1 MRGATVTVQDGLA
14 LYRVGSGDPL
24 LVLPYPH
31 ASTARPM
38 GEDRLAEAVA
48 GLGRQVITFDPPGA
62 YRSQRPMAGDLA
74 EMLDCAEES
83 LAVAGV
89 APPVD
94 VAGHSMGSLCALALA
109 IERPHLVRRLV
120 LIGSC
125 SGFAAV
131 RRWSIPHN
139 WRPGLDRQWWQALWL
154 GTRQMTGTGSLAVH
168 KRLDNLVE
176 RASFVDQRHV
186 ALHAV
191 APGDWRRP
199 APARAS
205 WLRQVRR
212 IDYADRLA
220 EVAVPTLLLVGRHDP
235 QTPLPCSTVLA
246 AGIGGA
252 ELVVFEHSGH
262 APFIEERERFSAVVG
277 GFLARP
283 VPASG

>member
-1 MRGATVTVQDGLA
+1 MCGATVAMHDGLA
-14 LYRVGSGDPL
+14 VYRVGSGDPV

-31 ASTARPM
+31 ASTAQPM
-38 GEDRLAEAVA
+38 GEDRLADAVA
-48 GLGRQVITFDPPGA
+48 GLGRQVVTFDPPGA
-62 YRSQRPMAGDLA
+62 YRSRRPMAGDLA

-83 LAVAGV
+83 VALAGV
-89 APPVD
+89 PAPVD
-94 VAGHSMGSLCALALA
+94 VVGHSMGSLCALALA

-139 WRPGLDRQWWQALWL
+139 WRPGRDRRWWQAMWL
-154 GTRQMTGTGSLAVH
+154 GTRQMTGTGSLSVH

-186 ALHAV
+186 ALQGV
-191 APGDWRRP
+191 EPGDWRRP
-199 APARAS
+199 APPRAG
-205 WLRQVRR
+205 WLRQVRGV
-212 IDYADRLA
+212 DFADRLT

-235 QTPLPCSTVLA
+235 QTPLPCSIELA
-246 AGIGGA
+246 TGIGGA

-262 APFIEERERFSAVVG
+262 APFIEEPERFAAVVG
-277 GFLARP
+277 EFLGRP
-283 VPASG
+283 LPASG

>member
-1 MRGATVTVQDGLA
+1 MCSGTVTVQDGLA
-14 LYRVGSGDPL
+14 VYRVGSGDPM

-38 GEDRLAEAVA
+38 GEDRFAEAVA
-48 GLGRQVITFDPPGA
+48 ALGRQVITFDPPGA
-62 YRSQRPMAGDLA
+62 YRSRRPMAGDLA
-74 EMLDCAEES
+74 EMLDCAQES

-89 APPVD
+89 APPID

-139 WRPGLDRQWWQALWL
+139 WRPVRDRQWWQALWL
-154 GTRQMTGTGSLAVH
+154 GTRQLTGTGSLAVH

-199 APARAS
+199 APARAK

-212 IDYADRLA
+212 VDYADRLT
-220 EVAVPTLLLVGRHDP
+220 EVAAPTLLLVGRHDP
-235 QTPLPCSTVLA
+235 QTPLPCSTELA

-262 APFIEERERFSAVVG
+262 APFIEESERFAAVVG
-277 GFLARP
+277 AFLARP
-283 VPASG
+283 VPASA